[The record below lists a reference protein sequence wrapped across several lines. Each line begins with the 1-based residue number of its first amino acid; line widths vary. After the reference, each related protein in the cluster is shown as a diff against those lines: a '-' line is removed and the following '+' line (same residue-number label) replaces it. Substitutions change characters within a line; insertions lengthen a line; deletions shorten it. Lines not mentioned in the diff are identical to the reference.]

1 VGSVFTREPVGQV
14 QDDAREKARL
24 GYTKK
29 KTENVE
35 GGGVVAEGHQGGD
48 DSPADH
54 DAGDP
59 ESGSRTVQNEVG
71 RDFKNKVT
79 DEKDACTCSKH
90 GIGEPGHLAHREF
103 GKAYVDPVNIS
114 QDVTGEED
122 GDESE
127 GDLAVD
133 GGVSHKSREE
143 CRVKVRMSE
152 GMNVRKCG
160 CGPTTLSL
168 GKPR

>member
-1 VGSVFTREPVGQV
+1 MGSVFTREPVGQV

-59 ESGSRTVQNEVG
+59 ESCSRAVENEVG
-71 RDFKNKVT
+71 RDFENKVT
-79 DEKDACTCSKH
+79 DEKDACSCSKH
-90 GIGEPGHLAHREF
+90 GIGEPGNLAHREF
-103 GKAYVDPVNIS
+103 GEAYIDSVDIS
-114 QDVTGEED
+114 QDIAGKED
-122 GDESE
+122 RDESE

-133 GGVSHKSREE
+133 ERGHER
-143 CRVKVRMSE
+143 RI
-152 GMNVRKCG
+152 
-160 CGPTTLSL
+160 
-168 GKPR
+168 

>member
-1 VGSVFTREPVGQV
+1 MGSVFTREPVGQV

-59 ESGSRTVQNEVG
+59 ESGSRAVENEVG

-79 DEKDACTCSKH
+79 DEKDTRTCSKH
-90 GIGEPGHLAHREF
+90 GIGEPGNLAHREF
-103 GKAYVDPVNIS
+103 GEAYVDPVDIS
-114 QDVTGEED
+114 QNVTGKED
-122 GDESE
+122 WDESE

-133 GGVSHKSREE
+133 GGRGHER
-143 CRVKVRMSE
+143 RI
-152 GMNVRKCG
+152 
-160 CGPTTLSL
+160 
-168 GKPR
+168 

>member
-14 QDDAREKARL
+14 QDNAGEKARL
-24 GYTKK
+24 GYSKE

-35 GGGVVAEGHQGGD
+35 GGSVVAEGHQGGD

-54 DAGDP
+54 DTGDP
-59 ESGSRTVQNEVG
+59 EAGSGAVQNEVG
-71 RDFKNKVT
+71 RDFENKVT
-79 DEKDACTCSKH
+79 DEKDARTCSKH
-90 GIGEPGHLAHREF
+90 GIGEPGNLAHRQF
-103 GKAYVDPVNIS
+103 GEAYVDPVDIS

-133 GGVSHKSREE
+133 
-143 CRVKVRMSE
+143 VRGHE
-152 GMNVRKCG
+152 R
-160 CGPTTLSL
+160 
-168 GKPR
+168 RI

>member
-1 VGSVFTREPVGQV
+1 MGSVFTREPVCQV
-14 QDDAREKARL
+14 QDNAGEKARL
-24 GYTKK
+24 GYPKEE
-29 KTENVE
+29 TENVE

-59 ESGSRTVQNEVG
+59 ESCSRAVKNEVG

-90 GIGEPGHLAHREF
+90 GIGEPGNFAHREF
-103 GKAYVDPVNIS
+103 GKAYVDSVDIS

-127 GDLAVD
+127 GNLAVD
-133 GGVSHKSREE
+133 WRL
-143 CRVKVRMSE
+143 R
-152 GMNVRKCG
+152 
-160 CGPTTLSL
+160 
-168 GKPR
+168 

>member
-1 VGSVFTREPVGQV
+1 MGSVFTREPVGQV

-54 DAGDP
+54 DTGDP
-59 ESGSRTVQNEVG
+59 ESGSRAVENEVG
-71 RDFKNKVT
+71 RDFENKVT
-79 DEKDACTCSKH
+79 DEKDACSCSKH
-90 GIGEPGHLAHREF
+90 GIGEPGNLAHREF
-103 GKAYVDPVNIS
+103 GEAYIDSVDIS
-114 QDVTGEED
+114 QDIAGKED
-122 GDESE
+122 RDESE

-133 GGVSHKSREE
+133 GGRGHED
-143 CRVKVRMSE
+143 VK
-152 GMNVRKCG
+152 
-160 CGPTTLSL
+160 
-168 GKPR
+168 